1 MNYHLYLF
9 GIHRETFDI
18 IAKLLIQTF
27 RESDYVL
34 NTFSKIPENYYSPLS
49 LRLSVTGSKKEEYEK
64 IVLDFDNVVIQK
76 DGAFNIISPNSIE
89 IPYAPDAS
97 HYWGVTGKLFKT
109 INDISPAFISG
120 YLLSAKLKKEIEL
133 FRKFST

>member
-27 RESDYVL
+27 RESDYFL
-34 NTFSKIPENYYSPLS
+34 KTFSKIPENYYSPLS

-64 IVLDFDNVVIQK
+64 IVLDFDNVVALN
-76 DGAFNIISPNSIE
+76 DGTFEIISPKSLE
-89 IPYAPDAS
+89 ISYSPDAS
-97 HYWGVTGKLFKT
+97 HYWGVAGKLFAM

-120 YLLSAKLKKEIEL
+120 YLLSAKLKNEIEL
-133 FRKFST
+133 FRKYSK